1 MIRIFDFFFSFF
13 GIIFLSPLLIV
24 LWVIGLFDNGSPLFM
39 QKRVGINQQ
48 PFILFKFRTMP
59 ISTKSVGTH
68 LLKNIKLTNFQIFL
82 RRTKLDEIPQLF
94 NVLIGDMSFVGPRPC
109 LFNQKELINLRK
121 KKKVFKVI
129 PGITGLAQT
138 SGISMKSPKLLT
150 KTDLKMIQHM
160 SLIYYF
166 YYIFITFLLIIKKT
180 Y

>member
-1 MIRIFDFFFSFF
+1 
-13 GIIFLSPLLIV
+13 
-24 LWVIGLFDNGSPLFM
+24 
-39 QKRVGINQQ
+39 
-48 PFILFKFRTMP
+48 
-59 ISTKSVGTH
+59 
-68 LLKNIKLTNFQIFL
+68 
-82 RRTKLDEIPQLF
+82 
-94 NVLIGDMSFVGPRPC
+94 MSFVGPRPC

-150 KTDLKMIQHM
+150 KTDLKMIKNM